1 MQLRLE
7 ALVPPSAEPCV
18 KLEGGAQRG
27 AVAVPGSI
35 GADQERQRTQQPR
48 RNARERAPLT
58 DRLERAIEPRRLQRP
73 QAAVR
78 RLLMVERR
86 CAAKVPRLDE
96 RGTKPPAPRFV
107 RDREPV
113 DASSDDEKI
122 VRRGGESI
130 EVACAHRSRI
140 FIL

>member
-1 MQLRLE
+1 MR
-7 ALVPPSAEPCV
+7 ASA
-18 KLEGGAQRG
+18 
-27 AVAVPGSI
+27 
-35 GADQERQRTQQPR
+35 R
-48 RNARERAPLT
+48 RSRIDWSARSSRA
-58 DRLERAIEPRRLQRP
+58 RLQRP

-96 RGTKPPAPRFV
+96 RRAKPPAPRFV

-113 DASSDDEKI
+113 DASADDEKI

-130 EVACAHRSRI
+130 EVACAHRSRV